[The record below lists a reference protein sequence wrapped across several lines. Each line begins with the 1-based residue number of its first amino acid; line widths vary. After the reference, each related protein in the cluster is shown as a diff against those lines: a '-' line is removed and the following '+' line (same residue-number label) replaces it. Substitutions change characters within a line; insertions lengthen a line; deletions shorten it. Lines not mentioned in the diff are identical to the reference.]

1 VKRLDPLVLW
11 EGCAYNQTTIPP
23 CQLNGVVTGISS
35 FLSTIH
41 SRKEGCQTVTDR
53 KTRKEPFIARAAAAV
68 PGFLCSKSIT
78 ERKEAYEVDD
88 DWSVPGFLSHDP
100 GLFSAIVVLRTL
112 QERR

>member
-1 VKRLDPLVLW
+1 
-11 EGCAYNQTTIPP
+11 
-23 CQLNGVVTGISS
+23 
-35 FLSTIH
+35 
-41 SRKEGCQTVTDR
+41 
-53 KTRKEPFIARAAAAV
+53 
-68 PGFLCSKSIT
+68 LCPKSIT